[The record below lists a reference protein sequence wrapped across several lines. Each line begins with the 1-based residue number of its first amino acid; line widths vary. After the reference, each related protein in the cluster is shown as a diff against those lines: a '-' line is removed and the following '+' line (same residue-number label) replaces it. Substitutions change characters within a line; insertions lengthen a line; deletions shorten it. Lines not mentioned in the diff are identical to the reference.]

1 MTEQT
6 RARQQS
12 ATIYAV
18 ADLAQVS
25 IATVSRV
32 LQGSSVVTEKTRLK
46 VLAAVEELDYLPSGA
61 ARSLAVRQHDTFGLV
76 LPEMSGPYYAD
87 LLVGFET
94 RAAELGQ
101 SVMLVLAGAK
111 GDGGKAVRTLATR
124 VDGIA
129 VMGTDTSHLG
139 ASSKPIVVVAGDA
152 RPGFEVITTENT
164 DSARRLTDHLLG
176 DHGRTR
182 LLFVGDP
189 DAAHDVLE
197 RHAGFVAAHEARG
210 LVPAPPVL
218 APFREAE
225 GTAVADRIIAGE
237 LDHRRP
243 RLQQRRAGARD
254 HRAPR
259 RLGGRRPRRH
269 RGRRLGRRDDGP
281 LRPARPHHRPP
292 ARAGGRGHGRRPAP
306 RTSCPA
312 PPRAPGATSCPPRS
326 SSAARAGAPAR
337 RPRRPRHAPDRL
349 HLQSAPPRK

>member
-6 RARQQS
+6 RTRHQP

-32 LQGSSVVTEKTRLK
+32 LQGSSVVTEKTRQK
-46 VLAAVEELDYLPSGA
+46 VLVAVEELHYLPSGA

-101 SVMLVLAGAK
+101 SVMLVLAGTK

-197 RHAGFVAAHEARG
+197 RHDGFVAAHEAHG
-210 LVPAPPVL
+210 LVPAPPVV
-218 APFREAE
+218 AAFREDD
-225 GTAVADRIIAGE
+225 GTSVADRIIAGE
-237 LDHRRP
+237 LTTDALVCSNDELALAIIARLLDSGVDVPGTIAVVGWDDVMTARYVRP
-243 RLQQRRAGARD
+243 GLTTVRQPVREVGALAADRL
-254 HRAPR
+254 
-259 RLGGRRPRRH
+259 
-269 RGRRLGRRDDGP
+269 
-281 LRPARPHHRPP
+281 HHLV
-292 ARAGGRGHGRRPAP
+292 
-306 RTSCPA
+306 S
-312 PPRAPGATSCPPRS
+312 
-326 SSAARAGAPAR
+326 GAPASDGR
-337 RPRRPRHAPDRL
+337 HVLPTEVVIRSSCGCPRTAGP
-349 HLQSAPPRK
+349 

>member
-1 MTEQT
+1 MTEQS

-32 LQGSSVVTEKTRLK
+32 LQGSPVVTDKTRQK
-46 VLAAVEELDYLPSGA
+46 VLAAVEQLDYLPSGA

-94 RAAELGQ
+94 RAAELRQ
-101 SVMLVLAGAK
+101 SVMLVLAGTK
-111 GDGGKAVRTLATR
+111 GDGARAVRALASR

-129 VMGTDTSHLG
+129 VMGTDVSHAG
-139 ASSKPIVVVAGDA
+139 ATTKPIVVVAGDA
-152 RPGFEVITTENT
+152 RPGIEVITTENT

-210 LVPAPPVL
+210 LTPAPPVL

-237 LDHRRP
+237 LDTDALVCSNDELALAIIARLVDSGTDVPGDIAVVGWDDVMTARYVRP
-243 RLQQRRAGARD
+243 GLTTVRQPVREVGA
-254 HRAPR
+254 
-259 RLGGRRPRRH
+259 L
-269 RGRRLGRRDDGP
+269 
-281 LRPARPHHRPP
+281 
-292 ARAGGRGHGRRPAP
+292 
-306 RTSCPA
+306 
-312 PPRAPGATSCPPRS
+312 
-326 SSAARAGAPAR
+326 AA
-337 RPRRPRHAPDRL
+337 DRL
-349 HLQSAPPRK
+349 HHLVSGAPPSDGRHVLPTEVVIRSSCGCPGAAGPQTSPRP